1 MDLIFTGRG
10 AAFNVLEGN
19 TNAYFIENETLFLLD
34 CGEGMFAH
42 LKTHN
47 ILNKIKE
54 VYVYIS
60 HTHSDHCG
68 SLGTLGLY
76 CQFVLKNKLIW

>member
-1 MDLIFTGRG
+1 MELKFIGRG
-10 AAFNVLEGN
+10 AAFNAEEGN
-19 TNAYFIENETLFLLD
+19 TNAYFVENETLFLLD

-60 HTHSDHCG
+60 HKFNKRFCEKSMG
-68 SLGTLGLY
+68 IFSEK
-76 CQFVLKNKLIW
+76 FPLK